1 MGKKYLD
8 TKGGTLESSILDV
21 WKQAA
26 IVKETNK
33 NDKSDD
39 GEGLDA
45 VQPKAVKKKFKDRK
59 DKDIDNDGD
68 TDSSD
73 KYLHKRR
80 KAVSK
85 AVASEARQ
93 LKDKKKEMM
102 VKHKRTGVKVIDKS
116 DWPVYKK
123 KGYFP
128 AEEVEVKEGTWA
140 IPKTVNDKNKLKDLL
155 KKPIK
160 LGKDGDDASK
170 LMYSIIGDDELLDD
184 LYVAGKKNPNG
195 DARPLIKIAMKRLG
209 IKEEVDLDEKLISAR
224 GKDIAQKMNKSRTMK
239 PFAKKVAKMQ
249 TVTPDNLEKMLP
261 DYVAGK
267 DIYSMFEEVELDEG
281 GMKRLAT
288 GGKAALKGFKK
299 KPKDKKNKKEEV
311 EEEVADQYTEASYF
325 TVQSMRDR
333 LHQVWGEAK
342 EEFPD
347 HKDDEKKIK
356 GKKSK
361 TDTGKDAAV
370 VDVKP
375 EIKERKK

>member
-26 IVKETNK
+26 IVTETNK

-68 TDSSD
+68 VDSSD
-73 KYLHKRR
+73 EYLHKRR

-102 VKHKRTGVKVIDKS
+102 VKHKKSGVKVIDKS

-123 KGYFP
+123 KGYFQV
-128 AEEVEVKEGTWA
+128 EEVEVKEGTWA

-209 IKEEVDLDEKLISAR
+209 IK
-224 GKDIAQKMNKSRTMK
+224 
-239 PFAKKVAKMQ
+239 
-249 TVTPDNLEKMLP
+249 
-261 DYVAGK
+261 
-267 DIYSMFEEVELDEG
+267 EEVELDEG

>member
-1 MGKKYLD
+1 MGKKYMD
-8 TKGGTLESSILDV
+8 TKKGSLESSVLDV
-21 WKQAA
+21 WQDAVNKEDSTDAITRMDGRTKSYRQHRAKLEAA
-26 IVKETNK
+26 RQRREAKK
-33 NDKSDD
+33 
-39 GEGLDA
+39 LDA
-45 VQPKAVKKKFKDRK
+45 VGKEDDDV
-59 DKDIDNDGD
+59 DNDGD

-73 KYLHKRR
+73 EYLKKRR
-80 KAVSK
+80 KAISK
-85 AVASEARQ
+85 AI
-93 LKDKKKEMM
+93 KN
-102 VKHKRTGVKVIDKS
+102 
-116 DWPVYKK
+116 
-123 KGYFP
+123 
-128 AEEVEVKEGTWA
+128 EE
-140 IPKTVNDKNKLKDLL
+140 
-155 KKPIK
+155 
-160 LGKDGDDASK
+160 
-170 LMYSIIGDDELLDD
+170 
-184 LYVAGKKNPNG
+184 
-195 DARPLIKIAMKRLG
+195 
-209 IKEEVDLDEKLISAR
+209 LDEKLISAR
-224 GKDIAQKMNKSRTMK
+224 GKDIAQKMNKSKTMK
-239 PFAKKVAKMQ
+239 AFAKKVAQMQ
-249 TVTPDNLEKMLP
+249 TVTPDKLERMLP